1 MLLVSTTR
9 IIPGR
14 AVPSFLSGRYPA
26 VKVRKKL
33 YVTKRQGYTQVELAG
48 LCGVGVTYLSHL
60 EGGKET
66 AEIGKALHVVAML
79 GVDLFAKRRG

>member
-1 MLLVSTTR
+1 MRTHRSKARWTVER
-9 IIPGR
+9 IGSAR
-14 AVPSFLSGRYPA
+14 ALGALIREE
-26 VKVRKKL
+26 R
-33 YVTKRQGYTQVELAG
+33 KRQGYTQVELAW